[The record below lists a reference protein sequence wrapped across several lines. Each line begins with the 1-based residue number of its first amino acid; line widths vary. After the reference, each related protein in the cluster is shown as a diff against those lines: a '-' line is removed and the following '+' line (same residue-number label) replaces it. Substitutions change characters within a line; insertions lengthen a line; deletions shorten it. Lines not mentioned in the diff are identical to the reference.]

1 MNARNTADRMD
12 PNRKEHRQRRGITS
26 LNSSVSSDSSDS
38 FDSFFLIQS
47 QLLICIM
54 MVVMLQARPTKRRKL
69 SVTAD
74 ARTNQ
79 DDEVRSSTSSGSS
92 TLGGIEDHQ
101 SDSEDDSDDDDDP
114 KTCQKEEALLDDVLA
129 IYDKYEEDA
138 LVEQNRLRCKLT
150 TCSKNKAASLQA
162 QLSDAKIKC
171 SLLKVLTLLLQSD
184 SSRLKGR
191 LHADRME
198 LMQQVERVLVNINLY
213 SVNSLKRKF
222 VLLFASLRRD
232 LFPPSTIVVPTS
244 IRTLSNHPC
253 ASSVPIDQQ
262 SLNRETILAM
272 SHLEELANKHL
283 QQRLADGN
291 YQSSIM
297 PSRVG
302 DEENDQDWESMREV
316 WNVWLQFPASC
327 HQQFEI
333 WQETLACND
342 RLSSLLWNLAYY
354 LSLEDSVNTT
364 TMPS

>member
-1 MNARNTADRMD
+1 MNTYNTAHRMD
-12 PNRKEHRQRRGITS
+12 PNRKEHRQRRAITS
-26 LNSSVSSDSSDS
+26 LDSSVSSDSSDS
-38 FDSFFLIQS
+38 LNSFLLIQS

-54 MVVMLQARPTKRRKL
+54 MVVMLQARPAKRRKL
-69 SVTAD
+69 SVTTNAN
-74 ARTNQ
+74 TNQ
-79 DDEVRSSTSSGSS
+79 DEEVSSGTSSGSS
-92 TLGGIEDHQ
+92 ALGGIEDHQ
-101 SDSEDDSDDDDDP
+101 SESEDDSDDEDDP

-150 TCSKNKAASLQA
+150 TCSMKKAAALQA

-184 SSRLKGR
+184 SSRFKGR

-198 LMQQVERVLVNINLY
+198 LMQQVEGVLLNINLY
-213 SVNSLKRKF
+213 CVNTLKRKF

-232 LFPPSTIVVPTS
+232 LFPPSTIVVPSS

-253 ASSVPIDQQ
+253 SSRVAMDQQ

-272 SHLEELANKHL
+272 SQLEDLAKKHL
-283 QQRLADGN
+283 QQRLA
-291 YQSSIM
+291 SIM

-302 DEENDQDWESMREV
+302 SEENEQDWESMREV

-333 WQETLACND
+333 WQETLSCND
-342 RLSSLLWNLAYY
+342 QLSSLLWNLAYY
-354 LSLEDSVNTT
+354 LSLEDSVDTT
-364 TMPS
+364 AMAC